1 MNGFDHVTIRL
12 IHGDCLYMMPEL
24 LPDSV
29 DAIVTDPPYGLT
41 GDGKGGFMGKE
52 WDGCVPG
59 VKFWEQAIRVA
70 KPGAWLLAFGGT
82 RTYHRLACAIE
93 DAGWEI
99 RDCIMWVF
107 GVGWPKSLNIAK
119 AIDRHNGYEGRV
131 VGTRKV
137 DTSMQGGNLLRGGH
151 RRHEV
156 EQEVRELS
164 PEASKWEGFGT
175 CLKPAYEPIL
185 VARKPLDGTV
195 INNVLK
201 HGTGA
206 LNIDACRVSLP
217 DGDNLTDGIE
227 RNEHKAD
234 THGMGYNFVSVNRP
248 AGVGRFPA
256 NIIHDGSPEVLEL
269 FPDSRGQQGAVTGK
283 EPSETTRGI
292 YGKFSGNRKKSCPR
306 GDSGSAA
313 RFFYCAKAS
322 RAERGEGNTHIT
334 VKPIALMR
342 YLVTLVAPPGS
353 VVMDPFM
360 GSGTTG
366 VACMQTGHGFIG
378 IEQEKEY
385 FEIAK
390 KRISETKQ
398 EET

>member
-1 MNGFDHVTIRL
+1 MSCSSL

-24 LPDSV
+24 AQDSV

-59 VKFWEQAIRVA
+59 VEFWKRAIRVA

-107 GVGWPKSLNIAK
+107 GGGWPKSLNIAK
-119 AIDRHNGYEGRV
+119 AIDRHNGYEGNV

-137 DTSMQGGNLLRGGH
+137 DTSMQGGNLLRGVH
-151 RRHEV
+151 RRNEV

-164 PEASKWEGFGT
+164 PEASKWDGFGT

-206 LNIDACRVSLP
+206 LNIDACRVPLP

-234 THGMGYNFVSVNRP
+234 TQGMGYNFVSGNRP

-256 NIIHDGSPEVLEL
+256 NLIHDGSPEVLEL
-269 FPDSRGQQGAVTGK
+269 FPESRGQQGSVTGK

-334 VKPIALMR
+334 VKPLALMR

>member
-1 MNGFDHVTIRL
+1 MTSRL
-12 IHGDCLYMMPEL
+12 IHGDCLCEMPEL
-24 LPDSV
+24 QPDSV
-29 DAIVTDPPYGLT
+29 DAIVTDPPYGLA
-41 GDGKGGFMGKE
+41 GGGKGGFMGKE
-52 WDGCVPG
+52 WDRCVPG
-59 VKFWEQAIRVA
+59 VEFWRRAMRVA

-107 GVGWPKSLNIAK
+107 GGGWPKSLNIAK
-119 AIDRHNGYEGRV
+119 AIDRHNGYKGRV

-137 DTSMQGGNLLRGGH
+137 DVSMQGGNLLRGDH

-164 PEASKWEGFGT
+164 PEAAKWDGFGT

-195 INNVLK
+195 IDNVLK
-201 HGTGA
+201 HGTGV
-206 LNIDACRVSLP
+206 LNIEACRVPLP
-217 DGDNLTDGIE
+217 EGDNLTDGIE

-234 THGMGYNFVSVNRP
+234 TQGMGFNFVSGNRP

-256 NIIHDGSPEVLEL
+256 NLIHDGSPEVLEL
-269 FPDSRGQQGAVTGK
+269 FPESRGQQGAVTGK

-292 YGKFSGNRKKSCPR
+292 YGKFSGDRKKFSPR
-306 GDSGSAA
+306 RDSGSAA

-334 VKPIALMR
+334 VKPLALMR

-353 VVMDPFM
+353 VVLDPFM
-360 GSGTTG
+360 GSGSTG
-366 VACMQTGHGFIG
+366 VACMQTGHGFVG
-378 IEQEKEY
+378 IEKEKEY
-385 FEIAK
+385 FDIAK
-390 KRISETKQ
+390 NRISEHEKVNKG
-398 EET
+398 E

>member
-1 MNGFDHVTIRL
+1 MNGWSIKE
-12 IHGDCLYMMPEL
+12 GDCLDLMPTL
-24 LPDSV
+24 PPDSV

-41 GDGKGGFMGKE
+41 GGGKGGFMGKE

-59 VKFWEQAIRVA
+59 VEFWKRAIRVA

-107 GVGWPKSLNIAK
+107 GGGWPKSLNIAK
-119 AIDRHNGYEGRV
+119 AIDRHSGYVGKV

-137 DTSMQGGNLLRGGH
+137 DTSMQGGNLLRVDH

-164 PEASKWEGFGT
+164 QEASKWEGFGT

-206 LNIDACRVSLP
+206 LNIDACRVPLP

-227 RNEHKAD
+227 RKEHKAD
-234 THGMGYNFVSVNRP
+234 TQGMGYNFVSGNRP

-256 NIIHDGSPEVLEL
+256 NLIHDGSPEVLEL
-269 FPDSRGQQGAVTGK
+269 FPESRGQQGAVTGN
-283 EPSETTRGI
+283 ETSETTRGI

-334 VKPIALMR
+334 VKPLALMR
-342 YLVTLVAPPGS
+342 YLVTLVATPGS

-378 IEQEKEY
+378 IEKENEY

>member
-1 MNGFDHVTIRL
+1 MESDLFL
-12 IHGDCLYMMPEL
+12 GDCLDVMQGMQER
-24 LPDSV
+24 SV
-29 DAIVTDPPYGLT
+29 DAIVTDPPYGLA
-41 GDGKGGFMGKE
+41 GGGKGGFMGKE
-52 WDGCVPG
+52 WDRCVPG
-59 VKFWEQAIRVA
+59 VEFWKRAIRVA

-107 GVGWPKSLNIAK
+107 GGGWPKSLNIAK
-119 AIDRHNGYEGRV
+119 AIDRHNGYKGRV

-137 DTSMQGGNLLRGGH
+137 DVSMQGGNLLRGDH
-151 RRHEV
+151 KRKEV

-164 PEASKWEGFGT
+164 PEAAKWDGFGT

-195 INNVLK
+195 IDNVLK
-201 HGTGA
+201 HGTGV
-206 LNIDACRVSLP
+206 LNIEACRVPLP
-217 DGDNLTDGIE
+217 EGDNLTDGIE

-234 THGMGYNFVSVNRP
+234 TQGMGFNFVSGNRP

-256 NIIHDGSPEVLEL
+256 NLIHDGSPEVLEL
-269 FPDSRGQQGAVTGK
+269 FPESRGQQGAVTGK

-292 YGKFSGNRKKSCPR
+292 YGKFSGNRKRCVPR
-306 GDSGSAA
+306 NDSGSAA

-322 RAERGEGNTHIT
+322 REERGEGNTHVT
-334 VKPIALMR
+334 VKPLALMR

-353 VVMDPFM
+353 VVLDPFM
-360 GSGTTG
+360 GSGSTG
-366 VACMQTGHGFIG
+366 VACMQTGHGFVG
-378 IEQEKEY
+378 IEKEKEY
-385 FEIAK
+385 FDIAK
-390 KRISETKQ
+390 NRIEC
-398 EET
+398 EEVKKGE

>member
-1 MNGFDHVTIRL
+1 MVDTEIKE
-12 IHGDCLYMMPEL
+12 GDCLDIMPTL
-24 LPDSV
+24 PPDSV

-52 WDGCVPG
+52 WDMCVPG
-59 VKFWEQAIRVA
+59 VEFWRRAMRVA

-107 GVGWPKSLNIAK
+107 GGGWPKSLNIAK
-119 AIDRHNGYEGRV
+119 AIDRHNGYEGKV

-137 DTSMQGGNLLRGGH
+137 DTSMQGGNLLRGDH
-151 RRHEV
+151 KRKEV

-164 PEASKWEGFGT
+164 PEAAKWEGFGT

-206 LNIDACRVSLP
+206 LNIDACRVPLP

-234 THGMGYNFVSVNRP
+234 TQGMGFNFVSGNRP

-256 NIIHDGSPEVLEL
+256 NLIHDGSPEVLEL

-292 YGKFSGNRKKSCPR
+292 YGKFSGNRKKCVPR
-306 GDSGSAA
+306 NDSGSAA

-322 RAERGEGNTHIT
+322 RSERGEGNGHPT
-334 VKPIALMR
+334 VKPLALMR

-366 VACMQTGHGFIG
+366 VACMQTGHGFVG
-378 IEQEKEY
+378 IEKEKEY
-385 FEIAK
+385 FDIAK
-390 KRISETKQ
+390 SRISDHKKGE
-398 EET
+398 